1 MTRTVRHKPDWLV
14 RRYVTLSL
22 FEFGKILLYLDLD
35 PTRWP
40 VARPL
45 AENCLVRQILIGGEE
60 REEGGGLISDPDMSP
75 AAMLRRDLKLELVD
89 RADSSQCEALEV
101 ALSGKDLV
109 VQGPR
114 GPVSR
119 RQSRIWWRPRWRVER
134 LCCSWPKSLPH
145 SKSFVGGSANWV
157 WVTSAL
163 NCTAIGLRKL
173 EVIQDIADR
182 YRAAAHLQPPADYE
196 TALTRLTARRAA
208 LSEYIEIICAPA
220 GALTDLTVGDAL
232 MQAGHARR
240 KLGTSIRPLVAMGPS
255 ALDYKSLNWARLA
268 DAKGRLGQLAAAIT
282 ELRQQGAVERHPWAG
297 VSATEI
303 MPHDHERLSVLL
315 SEWADSAE
323 RVAEVTVEAWARIS
337 AGDQAV
343 AAETFVALGV
353 YRSAAAQAEVAAR
366 AAEQVFKRSFPRS
379 PVGAGHLAALIE
391 AAAAT
396 PLTAHAGALPYSME
410 PDAGAWLFQHGERL
424 RTLKEARAKLLE
436 CFRSDAFDARPND
449 IEEWSAALAQRG
461 LFAPL
466 GSRWRVAGNAWKAIA
481 RPNVLKLSAKK
492 KSELLADLRD
502 YILDVTALAAD
513 AEVSVRLGK
522 DGTKLEFD
530 TKPLE
535 EVARWAAMIRA
546 TMTRSLGDELL
557 AAPTEAL
564 AELGEVRI
572 GQVLG
577 RLHGSGPIEPSGRHI
592 LVARRGSRRA
602 ARAATDGTSG
612 VPGQR
617 VDQPLR

>member
-1 MTRTVRHKPDWLV
+1 MAAALARGKTV
-14 RRYVTLSL
+14 L
-22 FEFGKILLYLDLD
+22 F
-35 PTRWP
+35 
-40 VARPL
+40 VAEKL
-45 AENCLVRQILIGGEE
+45 A
-60 REEGGGLISDPDMSP
+60 
-75 AAMLRRDLKLELVD
+75 
-89 RADSSQCEALEV
+89 ALEV
-101 ALSGKDLV
+101 V
-109 VQGPR
+109 
-114 GPVSR
+114 R
-119 RQSRIWWRPRWRVER
+119 RR
-134 LCCSWPKSLPH
+134 LRELGLGDFCLELH
-145 SKSFVGGSANWV
+145 SHAE
-157 WVTSAL
+157 
-163 NCTAIGLRKL
+163 LRKL

-232 MQAGHARR
+232 MQEPGHARR

-255 ALDYKSLNWARLA
+255 ALDYKSLNWAQLA

-303 MPHDHERLSVLL
+303 MPHDHERLSVSL

-366 AAEQVFKRSFPRS
+366 AAEQVLKRSFPRS

-410 PDAGAWLFQHGERL
+410 PDAASTWLFQHGERL

-530 TKPLE
+530 AEKTLE

-564 AELGEVRI
+564 AELGEVQI
-572 GQVLG
+572 GDSCRQ
-577 RLHGSGPIEPSGRHI
+577 LHGSEPIEPSGRHI